1 MPDVTGILF
10 WSFLSRLNV
19 LNLMLSLNLLLR
31 DSDESSISVDEA
43 SIDSRMGGLKKKS
56 EKLGKTLE
64 KKKVI
69 NDKDAFVPV
78 FNKFHKDAC
87 KQLKLVESMID
98 KYKKE
103 LDTMRLQFFEV
114 SSHLMYCPFSLN
126 VLELHLW
133 F

>member
-1 MPDVTGILF
+1 MPGVTGILF

-69 NDKDAFVPV
+69 NDKDAFIPV

-114 SSHLMYCPFSLN
+114 SSHLMYWSCI
-126 VLELHLW
+126 LW

>member
-1 MPDVTGILF
+1 
-10 WSFLSRLNV
+10 
-19 LNLMLSLNLLLR
+19 MLSLNLLLR

-69 NDKDAFVPV
+69 NDKDAFIPV